1 MQTHPLPVYG
11 PGVRRG
17 RLKTPVV
24 RMKPMSFAFRV
35 LPVLACAVLMA
46 AQPVLAG
53 GLQAPGGRT
62 GQSADGQ
69 NRRVRIHNQTGWVL
83 TGLQVTDVRR
93 EDWRLASLGREA
105 VPTGDSVMVNV
116 DDGAGSCIYL
126 IRAEFS
132 NGQTLER
139 TNVNACQIADYYF
152 TR

>member
-1 MQTHPLPVYG
+1 MPFTLRALPL
-11 PGVRRG
+11 
-17 RLKTPVV
+17 
-24 RMKPMSFAFRV
+24 
-35 LPVLACAVLMA
+35 LACAVLMA
-46 AQPVLAG
+46 AEPVLASVA
-53 GLQAPGGRT
+53 QAPLGRT

-93 EDWRLASLGREA
+93 EDWRLATLGRDA
-105 VPTGDSVMVNV
+105 VPTGESVMVNV
-116 DDGAGSCIYL
+116 DDGTGACVYL

-132 NGQTLER
+132 NGQSLER

>member
-1 MQTHPLPVYG
+1 MPPTLRIAPLI
-11 PGVRRG
+11 
-17 RLKTPVV
+17 
-24 RMKPMSFAFRV
+24 
-35 LPVLACAVLMA
+35 ACAVLMA
-46 AQPVLAG
+46 VSPALADVI
-53 GLQAPGGRT
+53 QAPVGRT

-69 NRRVRIHNQTGWVL
+69 NRRVRIHNQTGWTL
-83 TGLQVTDVRR
+83 TGLQVTDIRR
-93 EDWRLASLGREA
+93 DDWRAATLGREA
-105 VPTGDSVMVNV
+105 VPTGDSVIVNV

>member
-1 MQTHPLPVYG
+1 
-11 PGVRRG
+11 
-17 RLKTPVV
+17 
-24 RMKPMSFAFRV
+24 MSFAFRA
-35 LPVLACAVLMA
+35 LPLMACAVLMA
-46 AQPVLAG
+46 AAPALAAIV
-53 GLQAPGGRT
+53 QAPVGRT

-69 NRRVRIHNQTGWVL
+69 NRRVRIHNQTGGVL
-83 TGLQVTDVRR
+83 TGLQGTDARR
-93 EDWRLASLGREA
+93 EDWRAATLGREA

-116 DDGAGSCIYL
+116 DDGAGSCLYV

>member
-1 MQTHPLPVYG
+1 MPL
-11 PGVRRG
+11 
-17 RLKTPVV
+17 
-24 RMKPMSFAFRV
+24 AFRA
-35 LPVLACAVLMA
+35 LPFALCAVLVA
-46 AQPVLAG
+46 APPVLAG
-53 GLQAPGGRT
+53 VLQAPAGRT

-83 TGLQVTDVRR
+83 TGLQVTDARR
-93 EDWRLASLGREA
+93 EDWRAATLGREA

-116 DDGAGSCIYL
+116 DDGAGSCLYV

>member
-1 MQTHPLPVYG
+1 MPT
-11 PGVRRG
+11 
-17 RLKTPVV
+17 
-24 RMKPMSFAFRV
+24 AFRIAP
-35 LPVLACAVLMA
+35 LMACAALMA
-46 AQPVLAG
+46 AATALAG
-53 GLQAPGGRT
+53 IVQAPAGRT

-69 NRRVRIHNQTGWVL
+69 NRRVRIHNQTGWTL
-83 TGLQVTDVRR
+83 TALQVTDARR
-93 EDWRLASLGREA
+93 EDWRAAMLGREA

-116 DDGAGSCIYL
+116 DDGAGSCIYV